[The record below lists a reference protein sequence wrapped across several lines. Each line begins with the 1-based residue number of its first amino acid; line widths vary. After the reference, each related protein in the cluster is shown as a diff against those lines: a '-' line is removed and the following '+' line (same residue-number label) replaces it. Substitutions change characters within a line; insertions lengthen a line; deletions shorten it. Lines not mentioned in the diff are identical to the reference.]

1 MSVNWKPERY
11 HSITPYLIIN
21 NAEHLIEFLK
31 QAFDAEE
38 LSRMAQPD
46 GGIMHAELRI
56 GDSTLMLADATEQYP
71 PTPAFLYLY
80 VENTDAVYQKA
91 LTAGATSIRE
101 PTDEFYGDR
110 TAAVKDAF
118 GNQWGI
124 ATHVED
130 VSPEEMERRVQELG

>member
-1 MSVNWKPERY
+1 MSVHWQPERY
-11 HSITPYLIIN
+11 HSVTPYLIIN
-21 NAEHLIEFLK
+21 NAEGLIEFLK
-31 QAFDAEE
+31 QAFEAEE

-46 GGIMHAELRI
+46 GGIMHAEVRL
-56 GDSTLMLADATEQYP
+56 GDSTIMLADATDQYP

-80 VENTDAVYQKA
+80 VQDTDAVFQKA
-91 LTAGATSIRE
+91 LAAGATSIRE

-124 ATHVED
+124 ATHVEE
-130 VSPEEMERRVQELG
+130 VSPEEMERRAREFG